1 MKVLIICFFLINSL
15 FAQNDFMK
23 MCLNPTPSQKATLE
37 AVSKEV
43 LMEFGKSACK
53 RIEERYIHYKPN
65 MKYFENL
72 RLSNKNLTN
81 ISAFVNLTNLKQS
94 NLNGSYLYIGAN
106 K

>member
-1 MKVLIICFFLINSL
+1 MNSL

-23 MCLNPTPSQKATLE
+23 MCLHLTPSQKVTLE

-43 LMEFGKSACK
+43 LREFGKLACK
-53 RIEERYIHYKPN
+53 RIEKRYIHYKPN
-65 MKYFENL
+65 MKYFETL

-81 ISAFVNLTNLKQS
+81 ISAFVKLKNLKQS
-94 NLNGSYLYIGAN
+94 NLNGSYLYIGVN